1 MNDDDAYKVKVESA
15 RFELAKIKMNLT
27 VLNDHSMALLK
38 SNARYPI
45 RRSEIKTFSIP
56 KGNMQT
62 VKESLFSGQLP
73 RRLVIGLLISQALTG
88 LLFKKNIQRSTLQP
102 LLFMRPCGW

>member
-1 MNDDDAYKVKVESA
+1 MSDDDAYKVKVESA
-15 RFELAKIKMNLT
+15 RFELTKIKMNPA

-56 KGNMQT
+56 KSNMQT
-62 VKESLFSGQLP
+62 VKENLFSGKLP
-73 RRLVIGLLISQALTG
+73 RRLVIGLLDSQALTG
-88 LLFKKNIQRSTLQP
+88 HN
-102 LLFMRPCGW
+102 